1 MKILLDTYY
10 LIWSFNNSYKLLQS
24 VADLLV
30 SEESEVFF
38 SIMWVNMK
46 ESA

>member
-1 MKILLDTYY
+1 MKMLLDTYY
-10 LIWSFNNSYKLLQS
+10 LIWSFNNPEKLLQS

-38 SIMWVNMK
+38 SQAFID
-46 ESA
+46 